1 MNKIILL
8 EIMAV
13 HATVMSML
21 PQLNITLNVLCT
33 SSVEVSCTGVDNAYG
48 LWTFYKKNTGRGLQ
62 NMARV
67 FYNESGCSVGFLFTI
82 RSSQCVCKNGS
93 GVMCNMFGDN
103 VVNAGDEW
111 YCSKF
116 STGLAYSEKVYLNF
130 QETGECTTT
139 ILEHTSVEGT
149 EYTTVEGTTIKTS
162 FNNSKAPYIE
172 VVHTVTDV
180 LANYTT
186 PESENYSSTPHQ
198 SNMSSTQ
205 KEERDI
211 VYFQTIN
218 HQVTQIDNTAGRNYA
233 MEAQISPQENT
244 YSHYQDISDV
254 SNRSSVNA
262 STVTINPAGNN
273 QNNASTKA
281 VAGRFDN
288 SFATPAK
295 ERDTI
300 NQIMTMTDNDP
311 STLRA
316 GSTLGK
322 EKKPLL
328 FMALAEINITDV
340 ATIENEIDRTDV
352 ASVRYEYLDPT
363 SRDKKSQYTSLV

>member
-1 MNKIILL
+1 
-8 EIMAV
+8 
-13 HATVMSML
+13 
-21 PQLNITLNVLCT
+21 
-33 SSVEVSCTGVDNAYG
+33 
-48 LWTFYKKNTGRGLQ
+48 
-62 NMARV
+62 MARV

-211 VYFQTIN
+211 VYFQTFSNREFIVIVTAAGSAVVIAACLSICTYWKLKTRMRTIN